1 MLMHVVNWRG
11 CMAEKQQVV
20 FKVDNEEYSLDILSV
35 QEIIRYQQVTKIP
48 NSPQFVIGVINLR
61 GKIIPIISLRNRLGL
76 NDKEI
81 NEETRVIVVQATG
94 KTYGI
99 IVDAVSEVITINDN
113 EVEQGNFSQKTS
125 NQYFLGIAKKG
136 ERLLILLDIN
146 SLF

>member
-1 MLMHVVNWRG
+1 MHVVNWRG